1 MGLTQHIVIGV
12 VSWRH
17 LQTTRTELDIH
28 IAVFNHRD
36 DAVHERYNHLA
47 PLQPLVLRIL
57 GVDTHG
63 GITHDGLRTGSCHY
77 CIIALLILVDD
88 ITLCLQSLLVVERLQ
103 VSHIIFQVEQM
114 ALLLF
119 IDHLFGRKGGECLR
133 IPVHH
138 AESAI
143 DEPLVVEIDKHL
155 DHTLTA
161 LFIHGEGR
169 TVPIAT
175 GTEATQ
181 LLQDDTAV
189 LVGPVPSVFQELLTG
204 QVTLLDAFACE
215 LLHHLCLSSD

>member
-1 MGLTQHIVIGV
+1 
-12 VSWRH
+12 
-17 LQTTRTELDIH
+17 
-28 IAVFNHRD
+28 
-36 DAVHERYNHLA
+36 
-47 PLQPLVLRIL
+47 
-57 GVDTHG
+57 
-63 GITHDGLRTGSCHY
+63 
-77 CIIALLILVDD
+77 
-88 ITLCLQSLLVVERLQ
+88 
-103 VSHIIFQVEQM
+103 M

-119 IDHLFGRKGGECLR
+119 IDHLLGRKGGECLR

-169 TVPIAT
+169 TVPVAA
-175 GTEATQ
+175 GTQTAQ
-181 LLQDDTAV
+181 LLQDDATV
-189 LVGPVPSVFQELLTG
+189 LVRPVPGMLQELLTG